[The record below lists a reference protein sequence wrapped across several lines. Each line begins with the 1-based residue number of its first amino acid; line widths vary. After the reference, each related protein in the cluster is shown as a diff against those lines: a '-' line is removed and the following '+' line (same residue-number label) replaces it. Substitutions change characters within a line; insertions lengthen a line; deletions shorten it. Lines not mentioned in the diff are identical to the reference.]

1 MLVDRLQKFITTP
14 ETNPFSPRMIF
25 WFTLS
30 LVFSIT
36 FAIPPLIKAFSG
48 EYLIMD
54 DARQHLFW
62 MQRFVD
68 PELFPNDIIA
78 EFYQSITPS
87 AVSGTY
93 YLLTKIGIDPIV
105 LNKILPG
112 ILGLITTIFCF
123 GVCLE
128 LLPIPTVGFIGSL
141 LLNQNLWL
149 HGELTTAVSSG
160 FAYPAFFIFLY
171 FLLKRSWLG
180 VGISIALLG
189 NIYGPLLLIAVP
201 TLILRLLTWD
211 NGKIQFSQNRQ
222 DYIITAVGI
231 GVATLVIL
239 PYLLSTSEFG
249 PAINGREARTLPEFL
264 KNGRTGFFDDNSW
277 NFWMRNSR
285 SGVRLSLNP
294 PLVSL
299 GFLLPII
306 LQFPKRF
313 PLVQKV
319 SQNVFI
325 LLHLLIA
332 SFTVYFT
339 AHLILFKLFLPS
351 RYTTHSLRIIM
362 AIATALVLV
371 ILLDAIFQAT
381 KYRAFIA
388 LASTLII
395 GFVLIAYPSLVWK
408 KAFPRT
414 AYTVG
419 SDPNL
424 YQFLQNQPKDTL
436 IASLSLEADNLPIF
450 AKRSVLVSWEHAL
463 PYQVG
468 YYQQLRPRAI
478 DLIEAQY
485 SPNLSTL
492 TKFIETY
499 KIDYF
504 LIDQQGFTPDYMKS
518 NLWFKQWPDLSQ
530 KSLEQLQGKTEPV
543 LLAAKNRCT
552 VYQNQLY
559 FLLDANCISTSL

>member
-1 MLVDRLQKFITTP
+1 MLVNSLQKFITTP
-14 ETNPFSPRMIF
+14 EKNPFNPRMIF

-30 LVFSIT
+30 LMFSIT
-36 FAIPPLIKAFSG
+36 FAIPPLLKAFSG

-54 DARQHLFW
+54 DGRQHLFW

-68 PELFPNDIIA
+68 PDLFPNDIIA

-87 AVSGTY
+87 VVSGTY
-93 YLLTKIGIDPIV
+93 HLMATLGINPLV

-112 ILGLITTIFCF
+112 ILGLITTLFCF

-128 LLPIPTVGFIGSL
+128 LLPIPTVGFIGTL

-149 HGELTTAVSSG
+149 QGELTTAVSSG
-160 FAYPAFFIFLY
+160 FAYPAFFAFLY

-189 NIYGPLLLIAVP
+189 NIYGPLLLVAVP
-201 TLILRLLTWD
+201 TLILRLMTWE
-211 NGKIQFSQNRQ
+211 NGKLQWSENRQ
-222 DYIITAVGI
+222 DYLITGVGLVVAV
-231 GVATLVIL
+231 AVIL
-239 PYLLSTSEFG
+239 PYMLSTSEFG
-249 PAINGREARTLPEFL
+249 PAISGQEARTLPEFL
-264 KNGRTGFFDDNSW
+264 KNGRTAFFDDNSW
-277 NFWMRNSR
+277 DFWMKNSR

-294 PLVSL
+294 PLVAL

-306 LQFPKRF
+306 LQFPQKF

-319 SQNVFI
+319 SKDIII
-325 LLHLLIA
+325 LLQLLIA

-351 RYTTHSLRIIM
+351 RYTSHSLRIIM
-362 AIATALVLV
+362 ALSAAVVLM
-371 ILLDAIFQAT
+371 ILLDAILQAT
-381 KYRAFIA
+381 QLRAFT
-388 LASTLII
+388 TLTLTII
-395 GFVLIAYPSLVWK
+395 ISFVLIAYPSLVWK
-408 KAFPRT
+408 EAFPRT
-414 AYTVG
+414 AYTKG

-436 IASLSLEADNLPIF
+436 VASLSLEADNIPIF

-468 YYQQLRPRAI
+468 YYQQLRPRII
-478 DLIEAQY
+478 DLIETQY
-485 SPNLSTL
+485 SSNLSTVQQ
-492 TKFIETY
+492 FIQKY
-499 KIDYF
+499 GIDYF
-504 LIDQQGFTPDYMKS
+504 IIDQQAFTPDYMTR
-518 NLWFKQWPDLSQ
+518 NLWFKQWPDLAQ
-530 KSLEQLQGKTEPV
+530 KSLEQLQGKTPPV

-559 FLLDANCISTSL
+559 FLLDANCIGK